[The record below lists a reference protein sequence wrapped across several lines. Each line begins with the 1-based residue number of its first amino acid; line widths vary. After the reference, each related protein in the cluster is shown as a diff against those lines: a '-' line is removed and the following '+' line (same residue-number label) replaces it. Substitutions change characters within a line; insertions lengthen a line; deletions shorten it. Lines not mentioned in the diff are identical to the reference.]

1 MLSGKGSRAF
11 LPQVGSEA
19 DLVLL
24 HPNLYLLA
32 MSLAEPTQEDVE
44 ELLLSCRYGDVEDI
58 QQFIGRCGPD
68 ALATA
73 RDGNGNTVLHMVAGN
88 GHTGTFLALYSSP
101 WSEAAQAID
110 MRKTFHRSVRLSP
123 SPGPDISPLCAE

>member
-1 MLSGKGSRAF
+1 
-11 LPQVGSEA
+11 
-19 DLVLL
+19 
-24 HPNLYLLA
+24 
-32 MSLAEPTQEDVE
+32 MSLATPTPEDLE
-44 ELLLSCRYGDVEDI
+44 ELLLSARYGDVDDI
-58 QQFIGRCGPD
+58 QQFVDKFGSD

-73 RDGNGNTVLHMVAGN
+73 RDDGGNTVLHMVAGN